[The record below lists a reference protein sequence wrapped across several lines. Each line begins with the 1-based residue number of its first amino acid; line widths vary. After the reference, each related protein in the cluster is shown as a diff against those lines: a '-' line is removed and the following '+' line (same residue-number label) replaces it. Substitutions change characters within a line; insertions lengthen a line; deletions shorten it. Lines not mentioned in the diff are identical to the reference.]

1 MHHLDSARSVEYDP
15 NDRGVS
21 SIFVVN
27 YNKFKTMK
35 GKEIQAIFR
44 HRHILVLDVEV
55 DEMAFDIEGLSTLG
69 SMTLSRQMQG

>member
-1 MHHLDSARSVEYDP
+1 
-15 NDRGVS
+15 
-21 SIFVVN
+21 VN

-55 DEMAFDIEGLSTLG
+55 DKMAFDIEGLSTLG